1 MVGDIS
7 VDFSVPSVYK
17 NLERQ
22 GKVSIVHMLENLF
35 YAGPFLTLRI
45 DSVRKK
51 KGLRSDPLPIKA
63 EHTKSDFQ
71 L

>member
-7 VDFSVPSVYK
+7 VDFSAPSVYK

-22 GKVSIVHMLENLF
+22 GKVSIELMLESLF
-35 YAGPFLTLRI
+35 YAGLFLILQI

-51 KGLRSDPLPIKA
+51 KGLGSDPLPIKA
-63 EHTKSDFQ
+63 AHTKSDFQ